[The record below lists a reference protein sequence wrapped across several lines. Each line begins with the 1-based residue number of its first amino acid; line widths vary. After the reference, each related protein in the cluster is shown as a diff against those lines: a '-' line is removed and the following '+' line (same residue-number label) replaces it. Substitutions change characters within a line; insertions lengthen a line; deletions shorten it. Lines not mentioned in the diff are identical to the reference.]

1 MIYPPLFRVCCFLST
16 GYTLISSK
24 ISLFILCSNEVN
36 PAISFI
42 YFISA
47 VFSLMPLCSNR
58 QISQPYKSDLPVK
71 YHMFAAEIFFG
82 LNMVSRIVRNSQN
95 V

>member
-1 MIYPPLFRVCCFLST
+1 
-16 GYTLISSK
+16 
-24 ISLFILCSNEVN
+24 
-36 PAISFI
+36 
-42 YFISA
+42 
-47 VFSLMPLCSNR
+47 MPLCSNR